1 MDRERE
7 VVCTMYIFWVAFIFV
22 GSLTLD
28 LVLIFLAAG
37 PFGTNLPKHNLH
49 RSNLMPLKRLAENSE
64 QISWMFIGDVSVL
77 AFFSENVS
85 LSR

>member
-1 MDRERE
+1 
-7 VVCTMYIFWVAFIFV
+7 MYIFWVAFIFV

-28 LVLIFLAAG
+28 SVLIFLAAG
-37 PFGTNLPKHNLH
+37 PFGTNLPKQSPH

-64 QISWMFIGDVSVL
+64 QISWMFICDVSVL